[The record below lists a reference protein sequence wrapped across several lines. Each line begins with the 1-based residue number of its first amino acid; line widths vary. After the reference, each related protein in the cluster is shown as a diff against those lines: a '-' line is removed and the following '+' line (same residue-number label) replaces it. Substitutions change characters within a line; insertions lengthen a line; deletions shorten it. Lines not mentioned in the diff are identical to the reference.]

1 MKVPEDVSPPSLA
14 KVPKSCVANFT
25 IPPVSDAE
33 GLIRIIY
40 EFNKTSIYDILQHLM
55 VLICLVE
62 TERSNERYDN
72 DNKQNIRASSIPP
85 PRAVI
90 SSPGIFTKPPFFF
103 CKL

>member
-1 MKVPEDVSPPSLA
+1 MS
-14 KVPKSCVANFT
+14 
-25 IPPVSDAE
+25 I
-33 GLIRIIY
+33 
-40 EFNKTSIYDILQHLM
+40 NKTSIYDILQHLM

-90 SSPGIFTKPPFFF
+90 SSPGIFTKPPFFLQVMICIYF
-103 CKL
+103 YFDGNL